1 MTQQHNPNCAIVR
14 LGNSRA
20 WCDCERKL
28 DTVTDKITFKIG
40 GEEHVLPIDSSKTLR
55 VGSVSP
61 SMKLT
66 AETVGLSIPP
76 QKIVFN
82 QNSQPIM
89 TIHPDGRITLGE
101 SAQPTE
107 AAAACIEAMSHMIQ
121 NMIRLAVEA
130 DRKERGQ

>member
-1 MTQQHNPNCAIVR
+1 M
-14 LGNSRA
+14 
-20 WCDCERKL
+20 
-28 DTVTDKITFKIG
+28 TDKITFKIG
-40 GEEHVLPIDSSKTLR
+40 GEKHVLPIDSSKTLR

-61 SMKLT
+61 ETKLT

-101 SAQPTE
+101 NAQPTE
-107 AAAACIEAMSHMIQ
+107 AATACIEAMSHMIQ

-130 DRKERGQ
+130 DRKERTGND

>member
-28 DTVTDKITFKIG
+28 DTVTDKITFKTG

-61 SMKLT
+61 DMKLT
-66 AETVGLSIPP
+66 VTGSLLPP
-76 QKIVFN
+76 PLITFN
-82 QNSQPIM
+82 QQGAGRIM

-101 SAQPTE
+101 NAQPTA
-107 AAAACIEAMSHMIQ
+107 AAAACIEAMGDMIQ